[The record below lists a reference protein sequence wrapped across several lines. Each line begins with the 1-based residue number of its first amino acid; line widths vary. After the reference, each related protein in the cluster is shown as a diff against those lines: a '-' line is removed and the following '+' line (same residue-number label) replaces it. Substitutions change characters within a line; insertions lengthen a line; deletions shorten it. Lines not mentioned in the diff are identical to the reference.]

1 MDDLGPVF
9 RNQNLSSLQKEEPQI
24 PTNRLSDTIDRKM
37 YYANHNPYDDVPD
50 TIKQEN
56 KHQSLSL
63 SGKNSIVFS
72 SKHPEEYIR
81 ESKIL
86 QPENVNDTSISPETH
101 NDGSGGPNEGDFS
114 ISSG

>member
-1 MDDLGPVF
+1 MDDLGPVL

-24 PTNRLSDTIDRKM
+24 STNRISDTIDRKM

-56 KHQSLSL
+56 KHQSLNL
-63 SGKNSIVFS
+63 SSKNSIVFS

-101 NDGSGGPNEGDFS
+101 NEGDFS